1 LSDQDTTPTDFWCSY
16 KAQLTDYFGDGTSGT
31 NTSVPVEFQEYAVH
45 GAYADWLRMEG
56 QNGKAL
62 AEEQFARESLE
73 RQLERIHYTS
83 GSDKL
88 HANWNTHSKSQS
100 R

>member
-1 LSDQDTTPTDFWCSY
+1 LPEYWCSY
-16 KAQLTDYFGDGTSGT
+16 KSQLTAYYGDGDGETST
-31 NTSVPVEFQEYAVH
+31 VPVEFQEYAVH

-73 RQLERIHYTS
+73 RQLERIYYTS
-83 GSDKL
+83 GSPVISS
-88 HANWNTHSKSQS
+88 NFNTHSKSQS